1 VQEQNVMLADNTI
14 NAHSPLVEIVGT
26 NPYLTPSQ
34 YWNIGL
40 TIANNTGLQ
49 SAIPTRGGSITTPF
63 AGSAMSI
70 EAVANTN
77 IRANTFPM
85 FDGTPDYFPNTPYI
99 AVLQAL
105 EMQNLTMTGNN
116 FSGALGILHPT
127 SQANTNL
134 VESGNHFGVNGLQT
148 DSS

>member
-1 VQEQNVMLADNTI
+1 
-14 NAHSPLVEIVGT
+14 
-26 NPYLTPSQ
+26 
-34 YWNIGL
+34 
-40 TIANNTGLQ
+40 
-49 SAIPTRGGSITTPF
+49 
-63 AGSAMSI
+63 MSI
-70 EAVANTN
+70 EAVVNTN

-134 VESGNHFGVNGLQT
+134 VESGNHFGVNGIQA